1 MIKKSEEFNNP
12 LITGFYLQK
21 IGPKDYPNFKLF
33 GFTNKDDEI
42 MNHIDNFLDTSNYIR
57 NLKRNKNGEMS
68 KNSKVISNDEMDDL
82 VNIVEGVM
90 LNVYENIRKGNF
102 NINPKVIGNSNIG
115 CEYCNFKDVCFVK
128 EEDKVEIVKNNFLKG
143 E

>member
-1 MIKKSEEFNNP
+1 
-12 LITGFYLQK
+12 
-21 IGPKDYPNFKLF
+21 
-33 GFTNKDDEI
+33 

-57 NLKRNKNGEMS
+57 SLKRNKNGEMS
-68 KNSKVISNDEMDDL
+68 KNSKVISNDEMEDL
-82 VNIVEGVM
+82 VNTVEAVM
-90 LNVYENIRKGNF
+90 INVYENIRKGNF
-102 NINPKVIGNSNIG
+102 NINPKVISNVNIG